1 MGKAKKKDKRM
12 TKKTNSKHLC
22 ATSRDSCLVA
32 FVYIYKLIQMH
43 VHTYIENGSHLK

>member
-12 TKKTNSKHLC
+12 NKKTNSKHLC

-32 FVYIYKLIQMH
+32 FVYIYTNLYKCTRT
-43 VHTYIENGSHLK
+43 HTLKTAAI